1 MKKFK
6 YMIFNFPPSKNDLA
20 NKQFQVGYGMR
31 TEQEIRKKI
40 DELEDV
46 VKLTDDSDLKRRAYF
61 ARRALLWVLE
71 IENEAW

>member
-1 MKKFK
+1 
-6 YMIFNFPPSKNDLA
+6 
-20 NKQFQVGYGMR
+20 MR

-71 IENEAW
+71 IEKEAW